1 MQFNDADKL
10 RESKNGSGCKHTR
23 IEKEYYL
30 GTHTGDYV
38 CSSCGKNYMSRNEWE
53 KDRSQK

>member
-1 MQFNDADKL
+1 MQCNDAEKL
-10 RESKNGSGCKHTR
+10 RDNGKYSGCKHPR

-38 CSSCGKNYMSRNEWE
+38 CSSCGKNYMSRKDWE
-53 KDRSQK
+53 IDTSRN